1 MKKTI
6 LLAASLVIMPGIAL
20 AQSYGNGGNP
30 GAANTTDP
38 NSAPRMGSQGTRDG
52 RATSGSGRLDPV
64 GRANTSDPG
73 STNSGGTNAAGQP
86 ANPRA
91 NPQVR

>member
-6 LLAASLVIMPGIAL
+6 LLAASLAIMPGLAI
-20 AQSYGNGGNP
+20 AQSYGSGGNP

-38 NSAPRMGSQGTRDG
+38 NSAPRMGSQGTRDD
-52 RATSGSGRLDPV
+52 RATTGFGRVDPA

-73 STNSGGTNAAGQP
+73 STNSGGTNAAGRP

-91 NPQVR
+91 NPEER